1 MSDLKPPPR
10 RKATSKPS
18 VSAAKPGRRPKPVD
32 KATVIEIFRRFE
44 AANPHPEG
52 ELEYV
57 NPYTLLVAVLLSAQA
72 TDVGVNKA
80 TRLLFPLADTPQRM
94 LELGEEGVR
103 EKIKTLNYFNTKAK
117 NVIAMS
123 KRLVEEFGG
132 AVPRTMEEL
141 TSLPGVGQKTASV
154 VMNIA
159 FHIPHI
165 AVDTHI
171 FRVAN
176 RIPFVHTKTPLETQA
191 PLEKLVP
198 DEFKLHAHHWLILH
212 GRYVC
217 KARTPECP
225 RCPINDLC
233 RYPAKTL

>member
-1 MSDLKPPPR
+1 MSDLKPSSR
-10 RKATSKPS
+10 RKATKAAAPS
-18 VSAAKPGRRPKPVD
+18 AKPVRQPKPVD
-32 KATVIEIFRRFE
+32 KATVAEIFRRFE

-57 NPYTLLVAVLLSAQA
+57 NPYTLLVAVLLSAQS

-80 TRLLFPLADTPQRM
+80 TRQLFAVADSPRKMLA
-94 LELGEEGVR
+94 LGEEGVR
-103 EKIKTLNYFNTKAK
+103 ERIKTLNYFNTKAK

-123 KRLVEEFGG
+123 KRLVEDFGG
-132 AVPRTMEEL
+132 AVPRTMEDL
-141 TSLPGVGQKTASV
+141 VSLPGVGQKTASV

-159 FHIPHI
+159 FRIPHI

-171 FRVAN
+171 FRVSN
-176 RIPFVHTKTPLETQA
+176 RIPLVNTKTPLETQA

-217 KARTPECP
+217 KARVPECP
-225 RCPINDLC
+225 RCLINDLC
-233 RYPAKTL
+233 RYPAKTTG